1 MENIIDVERINR
13 LLNQL
18 LLVNR
23 EFKIPYSSQEY
34 AKLIQEAE
42 EYKKILT
49 TQLAYEHGEAIK
61 KTRQIFIAL
70 NALRELRKDK
80 DDLMDIFSDISK
92 EYDEKV
98 ARESF
103 IATTNKNLKD
113 MSSLLNKVKEDKL
126 DEFREMITG
135 KISPINKMSSE
146 LVGKDFGEL
155 YQFISSKKEAGR
167 VISDLDKIKKS
178 KEAEKEVEEQNGK

>member
-1 MENIIDVERINR
+1 M
-13 LLNQL
+13 
-18 LLVNR
+18 
-23 EFKIPYSSQEY
+23 
-34 AKLIQEAE
+34 
-42 EYKKILT
+42 
-49 TQLAYEHGEAIK
+49 
-61 KTRQIFIAL
+61 
-70 NALRELRKDK
+70 
-80 DDLMDIFSDISK
+80 
-92 EYDEKV
+92 
-98 ARESF
+98 
-103 IATTNKNLKD
+103 D